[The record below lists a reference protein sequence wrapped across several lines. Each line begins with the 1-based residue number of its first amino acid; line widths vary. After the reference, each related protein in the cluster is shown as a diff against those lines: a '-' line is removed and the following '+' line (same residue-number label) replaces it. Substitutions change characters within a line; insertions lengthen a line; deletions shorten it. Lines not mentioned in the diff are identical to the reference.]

1 MYQYNRG
8 YQLTINDRETGT
20 LYTLDGSIGDDG
32 LRVKFEIQKNVDNR
46 AATNTASLKVY
57 NLSQDTLSKLSQKEL
72 ACQVVLKVGY
82 NGNLVEILVGDVL
95 QIQTNQ
101 DGSELETEFVIYEGF
116 AALNAAKISKT
127 YPENSKIKDVITDL
141 ADNHNIPIKSISG
154 DNSLKTLA
162 YGFPA
167 FGTFKQILDE
177 MCYANDLEW
186 DIGNGQLT
194 VKDKRGRTPDATAE
208 TAVILNKDSGLIGIP
223 QLNYEKVSTS
233 VDVPLQSNEERITP
247 LEKVNKKGNVVKA
260 KTLKK
265 IRFNVECKAL
275 LNPNCK
281 PNSLIKLE
289 STKVPSLSKDKAN
302 YYRIRTIKYSGDTRG
317 SEWYMTI
324 WCDNVEDL

>member
-1 MYQYNRG
+1 MFQYNRG

-20 LYTLDGSIGDDG
+20 LYTIQSGGIGDDS
-32 LRVKFEIQKNVDNR
+32 LRVKFDIQKNVDNR
-46 AATNTASLKVY
+46 ATTNTASLKVY
-57 NLSQDTLSKLSQKEL
+57 NLSQDTLDKLSQKEL

-82 NGNLVEILVGDVL
+82 GGELVEILVGDVL

-101 DGSELETEFVIYEGF
+101 DGSEIETEFVIYEGF

-127 YPENSKIKDVITDL
+127 YPENSTIKDVITDL
-141 ADNHNIPIKSISG
+141 ATNNDIPIKSISG

-186 DIGNGQLT
+186 DIGNGNLT
-194 VKDKRGRTPDATAE
+194 IKDKRGRTPDATKE
-208 TAVILNKDSGLIGIP
+208 TAIVLNYETGLIGIP
-223 QLNYEKVSTS
+223 QTNYEKVSTS
-233 VDVPLQSNEERITP
+233 VDVPLQSNEDRITP

-275 LNPNCK
+275 LNPQCK
-281 PNSLIKLE
+281 PNVLVKIE
-289 STKVPSLSKDKAN
+289 SFKAPNLSG
-302 YYRIRTIKYSGDTRG
+302 YYRVRTIKYSGDTRG
-317 SEWYMTI
+317 GEWHMNM

>member
-1 MYQYNRG
+1 MYQYNRA

-20 LYTLDGSIGDDG
+20 LYTIQSGGIGDDS
-32 LRVKFEIQKNVDNR
+32 LRVKFDIQKNVDNR
-46 AATNTASLKVY
+46 ATTNTASLKVY
-57 NLSQDTLSKLSQKEL
+57 NLSQDTLDKLSQKEL

-82 NGNLVEILVGDVL
+82 GGELVEILVGDVL

-101 DGSELETEFVIYEGF
+101 DGSEIETEFVIYEGF

-127 YPENSKIKDVITDL
+127 YPENSTIKDVITDISTNN
-141 ADNHNIPIKSISG
+141 DVPIKSISG

-186 DIGNGQLT
+186 DIGNGNLT
-194 VKDKRGRTPDATAE
+194 VKDKRGRTPDATKE
-208 TAVILNKDSGLIGIP
+208 TAIVLNYETGLIGIP
-223 QLNYEKVSTS
+223 QTNYEKVSTS
-233 VDVPLQSNEERITP
+233 VDVPLQSNEDRITP

-275 LNPNCK
+275 LNPQCK
-281 PNSLIKLE
+281 PNVLVKIESLKA
-289 STKVPSLSKDKAN
+289 PNLSG
-302 YYRIRTIKYSGDTRG
+302 YYRVRTIKYSGDTRG
-317 SEWYMTI
+317 GEWHMNI

>member
-1 MYQYNRG
+1 MYQYNRA

-20 LYTLDGSIGDDG
+20 LYTIQSGGIGDDS
-32 LRVKFEIQKNVDNR
+32 LRVKFDIQKNVDNR
-46 AATNTASLKVY
+46 ATTNTASLKVY
-57 NLSQDTLSKLSQKEL
+57 NLSQDTLDKLSQKEL

-82 NGNLVEILVGDVL
+82 GGELVEILVGDVL

-101 DGSELETEFVIYEGF
+101 DGSEIETEFVIYEGF

-127 YPENSKIKDVITDL
+127 YPENSTIKDVITDL
-141 ADNHNIPIKSISG
+141 STNNDVPIKSISG

-186 DIGNGQLT
+186 DIGNGNLT
-194 VKDKRGRTPDATAE
+194 VKDKRGRTPDATKE
-208 TAVILNKDSGLIGIP
+208 TAIVLNYETGMIGIP
-223 QLNYEKVSTS
+223 QTNYEKVSTS
-233 VDVPLQSNEERITP
+233 VDVPLQSNEGRVTP
-247 LEKVNKKGNVVKA
+247 TETTNKRGNVVKA

-275 LNPNCK
+275 LNPQCK
-281 PNSLIKLE
+281 PNVLVKIE
-289 STKVPSLSKDKAN
+289 SFKAPNLSG
-302 YYRIRTIKYSGDTRG
+302 YYRVRTIKYSGDTRG
-317 SEWYMTI
+317 GEWHMNM